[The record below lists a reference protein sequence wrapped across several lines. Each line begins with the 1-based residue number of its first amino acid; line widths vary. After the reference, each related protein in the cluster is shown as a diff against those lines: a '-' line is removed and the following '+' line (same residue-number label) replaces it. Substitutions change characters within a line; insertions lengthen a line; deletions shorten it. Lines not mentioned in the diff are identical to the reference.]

1 MSAPANSKPEIR
13 HPEITV
19 QLSGIDGNAYAVL
32 GAVRTAL
39 RRAGHNGE
47 VAAFLAEATSGDYHH
62 LLATC
67 MRWITV
73 Q

>member
-1 MSAPANSKPEIR
+1 MRAPANPTPQIR

-19 QLSGIDGNAYAVL
+19 QLTGNDGNAYAIL
-32 GAVRTAL
+32 AAVRTAL

-47 VAAFLAEATSGDYHH
+47 VATFLAEATSGNYDH

-67 MRWITV
+67 MRWV
-73 Q
+73 NVH